1 LKPTVDAVARRDVLA
16 SLVATL
22 TAAGCRSAEVE
33 KVCADGYLIPPL
45 TAKVQTTACAYC
57 IVGCGYKTYTWPVG
71 VPSGGTSAL
80 ENAMSVDFPTA
91 PGFGAW
97 ISPEMYNVATVD
109 GTPHHVVVVPDTAS
123 KVINLKGNHNLG
135 GSLAQR
141 FYRNDAPTK
150 DRFLKPALR
159 VGSELLPISWEQAT
173 ALVGDISRHVL
184 DTAGPLAWAMK
195 TYSYQ
200 FYENTYAITKL
211 CFAAIKTPCW
221 APHDAPADGSSTPG
235 LSDAGLNAF
244 SAAYEDWAQ
253 AEVIFVSGVGLYDQH
268 AILFDDWVVRGGAK
282 LIVVNPRKDE
292 TAQYAL
298 ENGGL
303 FLQVRPGTDTLL
315 HHAIARVIVESG
327 WTDGDFIAGKTVNA
341 ADLAAEGTANARRA
355 KYGMT
360 FEAYRDFLLADER
373 FIAENAAATVGVSA
387 AQIRE
392 AARLLA
398 APKPDQTRIR
408 ASYMIEKGNF
418 WSHNYANSSSLVSLA
433 LLTGAGNRPGRMVS
447 RAGGHQRGML
457 TAASYPLAASP
468 DTVDGRKAPLNLDRW
483 LLSGKLRFAWV
494 VGNTWVGGGSAHAG
508 ALYEQVRQQARAS
521 PAQLEKGKAFAADGT
536 VNIDYV
542 LEIFRARVNQGGM
555 VFVQQDMYPQ
565 PLTALADIVLP
576 AASWGEV
583 PFTRM
588 QGERRLRH
596 YAQIVDAPGETRA
609 DWKIVADIAKRMKF
623 DGFDWPDENAVF
635 EEAASRSAT
644 NEQSYLELVNLAK
657 AQGKT
662 GHQLLASLGT
672 EGIQCPIRL
681 EGSSLLGT
689 VRLHEG
695 GFSTMT
701 KKAMF
706 VKADWDALVLSRSD
720 VFAPRAGELQIIN
733 RRHGA
738 AWSSLVEDARIP
750 YRQAQFPEN
759 TLEINSEDAAR
770 LGIQDGAAVLVETVD
785 LMAPIAGGSQMTTG
799 RMQAKAVISDL
810 VKPGVAC
817 AYFNFQGDPKQ
828 STNALVPNSPD
839 PVSNLFS
846 FKLGRGSVRLA

>member
-1 LKPTVDAVARRDVLA
+1 MKTNVDAVARRDVLA

-22 TAAGCRSAEVE
+22 TAAGCRTADVE
-33 KVCADGYLIPPL
+33 KVCKHGYLIPPL

-71 VPSGGTSAL
+71 VASGGTSAA
-80 ENAMSVDFPTA
+80 ENALALDFPTA
-91 PGFGAW
+91 PGLGAW

-109 GTPHHVVVVPDTAS
+109 GTPHHVVVVPDVGS
-123 KVINLKGNHNLG
+123 KVVNLKGNHNLG

-141 FYRNDAPTK
+141 FYRDDAPTK
-150 DRFLKPALR
+150 DRFLKPQLR
-159 VGSELLPISWEQAT
+159 VGNELLPISWAEAT

-211 CFAAIKTPCW
+211 CFSAIKTPCW

-235 LSDAGLNAF
+235 FSDAGINAF
-244 SAAYEDWAQ
+244 SAAYEDWAK

-292 TAQYAL
+292 TAAYAL

-315 HHAIARVIVESG
+315 HHAIARVIVDSG
-327 WTDGDFIAGKTVNA
+327 WTDTAFITDKTVNA
-341 ADLAAEGTANARRA
+341 ADLTTEGMSNGRRA

-360 FEAYRDFLLADER
+360 FETYRDFLLADER
-373 FIAENAAATVGVSA
+373 FIPENAASTVGVSA

-392 AARLLA
+392 AAKLLA
-398 APKPDQTRIR
+398 APKPDQTRVR
-408 ASYMIEKGNF
+408 SSFMIEKGNF

-433 LLTGAGNRPGRMVS
+433 LLTGAGNRHGQMVS

-457 TAASYPLAASP
+457 TAASYPLTASP
-468 DTVDGRKAPLNLDRW
+468 DMVDGRPSPLNVDRW

-494 VGNTWVGGGSAHAG
+494 VGNTWVGGGSAHAS
-508 ALYEQVRQQARAS
+508 ALFAQVKQQARTS
-521 PAQLEKGKAFAADGT
+521 PAQLEKDKAFTSAGT
-536 VNIDYV
+536 ANLDYV
-542 LEIFRARVNQGGM
+542 LETFRARVDQGGM

-565 PLTALADIVLP
+565 ALTELADIVLP
-576 AASWGEV
+576 AASWGEA

-596 YAQIVDAPGETRA
+596 YAKIVDAPGETRA
-609 DWKIVADIAKRMKF
+609 DWKIIADIAKRMKF
-623 DGFDWPDENAVF
+623 EGFDWPDENAVF
-635 EEAASRSAT
+635 EEAATRSAT
-644 NEQSYLELVNLAK
+644 NEQSYLELVKLAK
-657 AQGKT
+657 EQGKT

-672 EGIQCPIRL
+672 EGIQCPIRR
-681 EGSSLLGT
+681 EGATLQGT
-689 VRLHEG
+689 VRMHEG
-695 GFSTMT
+695 GFATTT
-701 KKAMF
+701 KKAVF
-706 VKADWDALVLSRSD
+706 VKADWDALVLSRND
-720 VFAPRAGELQIIN
+720 VLAPRAGELQIIN

-750 YRQAQFPEN
+750 YRVSQFPEN

-770 LGIQDGAAVLVETVD
+770 LGIGYGDAVVVETAS
-785 LMAPIAGGSQMTTG
+785 LMAPISGGSQVTSGQM
-799 RMQAKAVISDL
+799 RAKAVITDL

-817 AYFNFQGDPKQ
+817 AYFNFRGDPTL
-828 STNALVPNSPD
+828 STNAVVPNSPD

>member
-1 LKPTVDAVARRDVLA
+1 
-16 SLVATL
+16 
-22 TAAGCRSAEVE
+22 
-33 KVCADGYLIPPL
+33 
-45 TAKVQTTACAYC
+45 
-57 IVGCGYKTYTWPVG
+57 
-71 VPSGGTSAL
+71 
-80 ENAMSVDFPTA
+80 
-91 PGFGAW
+91 
-97 ISPEMYNVATVD
+97 MYNVATVN
-109 GTPHHVVVVPDTAS
+109 GVPHHVIVVPDIAS
-123 KVINLKGNHNLG
+123 KVVNLKGNHNLG

-150 DRFLKPALR
+150 DRFLRPALR
-159 VGSELLPISWEQAT
+159 VGSELFPISWEQAT
-173 ALVGDISRHVL
+173 ALVGDFSRHVL

-235 LSDAGLNAF
+235 FSDAGVNAF

-282 LIVVNPRKDE
+282 LIVVNPRRDE
-292 TAQYAL
+292 TAEFAV

-327 WTDGDFIAGKTVNA
+327 WTDATFIAERTVNV
-341 ADLAAEGTANARRA
+341 ADLATEGMANARRA

-360 FEAYRDFLLADER
+360 YDAYRDFLLADQR
-373 FIAENAAATVGVSA
+373 FIPENAASTIGVNA

-398 APKPDQTRIR
+398 APKPNQTRIR

-433 LLTGAGNRPGRMVS
+433 LLTGAGNRPGQMVS
-447 RAGGHQRGML
+447 RGGGHQRGML
-457 TAASYPLAASP
+457 TAANYPLAASP
-468 DTVDGRKAPLNLDRW
+468 DMVDGRQSPLNLDRW

-494 VGNTWVGGGSAHAG
+494 VGNTWVGGGSAHTS
-508 ALYEQVRQQARAS
+508 ALYAQVKQQARAS
-521 PAQLEKGKAFAADGT
+521 SAQLEKDRAFAPNGA
-536 VNIDYV
+536 VNLDYV
-542 LEIFRARVNQGGM
+542 LETFRTRVNQGGM
-555 VFVQQDMYPQ
+555 VFVQQDLYPQ
-565 PLTALADIVLP
+565 ALTELADIVLP
-576 AASWGEV
+576 AASWGEA

-588 QGERRLRH
+588 QGERRLRY

-609 DWKIVADIAKRMKF
+609 DWKIIADIAKRMKF
-623 DGFDWPDENAVF
+623 DGFDWPNENAVF
-635 EEAASRSAT
+635 EEAATRSAT

-657 AQGKT
+657 EQGKT
-662 GHQLLASLGT
+662 GHELLASLGT
-672 EGIQCPIRL
+672 EGIQCPIRRQGDAL
-681 EGSSLLGT
+681 VGT
-689 VRLHEG
+689 ARLHES
-695 GFSTMT
+695 GFSTVT

-706 VKADWDALVLSRSD
+706 VKADWDVLVLSRGD
-720 VFAPRAGELQIIN
+720 VFTPRAGELQIIN

-738 AWSSLVEDARIP
+738 AWSSLVEARRIP
-750 YRQAQFPEN
+750 YRLAQFPEN

-770 LGIQDGAAVLVETVD
+770 LGISDGAAVVVEASE
-785 LMAPIAGGSQMTTG
+785 LMAPITGGSQITSG
-799 RMQAKAVISDL
+799 RFQAKAIVTDL

-817 AYFNFQGDPKQ
+817 AYFNFRGDPNQ
-828 STNALVPNSPD
+828 STNAIVPNSPD

-846 FKLGRGSVRLA
+846 LKLGRGSVRLA